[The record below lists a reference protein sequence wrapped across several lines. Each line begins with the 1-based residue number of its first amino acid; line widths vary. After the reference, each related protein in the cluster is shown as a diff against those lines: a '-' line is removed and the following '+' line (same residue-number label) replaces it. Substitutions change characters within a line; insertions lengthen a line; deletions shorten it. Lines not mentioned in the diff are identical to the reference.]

1 MSAGHVRKQGE
12 GSWELKFDIGTDAL
26 TGKRRTRYATFKGTK
41 REAER
46 KLADLIAQADKGELV
61 DPSKLTLGDHLDKRL
76 AQWRDSGEITPKT
89 AERYAELVK
98 NQIKPHLGAKIV
110 QRLETTDIEAWH
122 TALRVSG
129 RRDGEGG
136 LSHATIRQAHRILS
150 KALDEAVK
158 HRQAYRNV
166 AQIQK
171 LPRQAEANDEKVIV
185 HDVADLIAKLKG
197 HALYAKATTA
207 LFTGVRR
214 GELLALR
221 WKNTDLDEKVI
232 RVREAIEQTK
242 SGLRFKAPKRQ
253 SSVRDISLPDIVVDA
268 LREHRRQ
275 ELERRLA
282 LGLGKLPPDALVF
295 ANFDGTPQ
303 SPLTLTKHWA
313 EFAESIELPEVTFHA
328 LRHTHVS
335 QLVEAGVDIATI
347 SRRLGHANAAITLSI
362 YTHLFRK
369 DTNKAADAIN
379 SALAKLVGE
388 TR

>member
-1 MSAGHVRKQGE
+1 MRS
-12 GSWELKFDIGTDAL
+12 STS
-26 TGKRRTRYATFKGTK
+26 
-41 REAER
+41 
-46 KLADLIAQADKGELV
+46 
-61 DPSKLTLGDHLDKRL
+61 SKLTVAEHLGKRL
-76 AQWRDSGEITPKT
+76 AQWRESGEITPKT

-98 NQIKPHLGAKIV
+98 NQITPRLGTKIV

-122 TALRVSG
+122 TALKASG
-129 RRDGEGG
+129 RRNGEGG
-136 LSHATIRQAHRILS
+136 LSHATIRQAHRILA

-158 HRQAYRNV
+158 HRLAYRNV
-166 AQIQK
+166 AKIQK
-171 LPRQAEANDEKVIV
+171 LPRQAEGNDEKIIV
-185 HDVADLIAKLKG
+185 QDVGDLIAKLKG
-197 HALYAKATTA
+197 HSLYTRAIAT

-221 WKNTDLDEKVI
+221 WRNTDLDEKVI
-232 RVREAIEQTK
+232 RIRESIEQTK
-242 SGLRFKAPKRQ
+242 SGLRFKGPKRKI
-253 SSVRDISLPDIVVDA
+253 SIRDISLPDIVVDA

-282 LGLGKLPPDALVF
+282 LGLGRLPPNALVF
-295 ANFDGTPQ
+295 ANYDGTPLD
-303 SPLTLTKHWA
+303 PLTLTKQWA
-313 EFAESIELPEVTFHA
+313 AFAQSIGLPEVTLHA

-347 SRRLGHANAAITLSI
+347 SQRLGHANAAITLSI

-379 SALAKLVGE
+379 SALAKQLGSE